1 MTSIKGQV
9 AEYSETAKLSLT
21 LLSYEVI
28 VRGLSIREHNVVVR
42 SGLVLHLYVR
52 HDTSNIMDGNI
63 P

>member
-28 VRGLSIREHNVVVR
+28 VRGLSIR
-42 SGLVLHLYVR
+42 
-52 HDTSNIMDGNI
+52 
-63 P
+63 